1 MALNVD
7 LRRVRKKGGRI
18 HLAVPG
24 AADAAVRTLCNKVFA
39 AGDYSVVA
47 DEADCQLCQKRRS
60 DPALVSSA
68 FFEGDVGSQLLE
80 MSLDQARAG
89 RGRRQAERKAAGSN
103 RTSSGRS
110 APGDTGHRPAP
121 PARGLPEP
129 QPKPGAAVEQ
139 PASVG
144 DLEMANLSQVSENLY
159 RSPAGVLIRTRRRGS
174 RQEVAEIV
182 FDGDAQVKRNPE
194 GMIRIKLGDMIVV
207 YSVVGGELR
216 AHYRHDDAS

>member
-1 MALNVD
+1 MALNLD
-7 LRRVRKKGGRI
+7 LRQVRKKGGRV

-39 AGDYSVVA
+39 AGDYSAVA
-47 DEADCQLCQKRRS
+47 DDADCQLCQKRRS

-80 MSLDQARAG
+80 MSLEQARAG
-89 RGRRQAERKAAGSN
+89 RGRRQAERQAAGSE
-103 RTSSGRS
+103 RTSSRS
-110 APGDTGHRPAP
+110 ASRDSGRRPGPG
-121 PARGLPEP
+121 ARGLPEP
-129 QPKPGAAVEQ
+129 QPKPGAATEL
-139 PASVG
+139 PSNIG

-159 RSPAGVLIRTRRRGS
+159 RSPGGVLIRTRRRGAS
-174 RQEVAEIV
+174 QEVAEIV

-216 AHYRHDDAS
+216 AHYRHDDAT

>member
-1 MALNVD
+1 MALNLD
-7 LRRVRKKGGRI
+7 LRQVRKKGGRV

-39 AGDYSVVA
+39 AGDYSAVA
-47 DEADCQLCQKRRS
+47 DDADCQLCQKRRS

-80 MSLDQARAG
+80 MSLEQARAG
-89 RGRRQAERKAAGSN
+89 RGRRQAERKAAGSE
-103 RTSSGRS
+103 RTSSRS
-110 APGDTGHRPAP
+110 ASRDSGHRPGP
-121 PARGLPEP
+121 GARGLPEP
-129 QPKPGAAVEQ
+129 QPKPGVATEL
-139 PASVG
+139 PSNIG

-159 RSPAGVLIRTRRRGS
+159 RSPGGVLIRTRRRGAS
-174 RQEVAEIV
+174 QEVAEIV

-216 AHYRHDDAS
+216 AHYRHDDAT